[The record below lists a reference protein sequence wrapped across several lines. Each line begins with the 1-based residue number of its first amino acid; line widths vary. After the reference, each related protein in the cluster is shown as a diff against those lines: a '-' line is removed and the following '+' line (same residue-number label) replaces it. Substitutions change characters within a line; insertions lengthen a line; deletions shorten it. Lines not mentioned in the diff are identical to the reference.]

1 MSTEVAKVTEN
12 KFEVM
17 LERIVQLE
25 ETGVQFPKDYSP
37 ENAARSAWL
46 VLSETKAA
54 GGKMA
59 LDVCTPAS
67 VANAMLKMVTLGLN
81 PIKKQCYF
89 IAYGEKLE
97 CMPSYL
103 GAIATAKRYGLKS
116 MHANTIHEGDEFNYG
131 ISPDG
136 TTQIKTHNQ
145 NLESLKKPIIGV
157 YAVATMED
165 GTIDTTIMTM
175 DDVRKAWA
183 QGATKGGSPAHRNF
197 EGEMAKKSA
206 IGRACKS
213 IISTSDDSSLFENL
227 EGAPSSVEAN
237 VAKEIK
243 DNANKKVMDFDVE
256 AQEVTEDIAHEES
269 DREEMPATNP
279 GF

>member
-1 MSTEVAKVTEN
+1 MSTEITKVTEN

-116 MHANTIHEGDEFNYG
+116 MHANTIHEGDDFAYG

-136 TTQIKTHNQ
+136 TTQIKKHDQ
-145 NLESLKKPIIGV
+145 NLNSLKKPIIGV
-157 YAVATMED
+157 YAVASMED
-165 GTIDTTIMTM
+165 GTVDTTIMTM
-175 DDVRKAWA
+175 EDVRKAWA
-183 QGATKGGSPAHRNF
+183 QGSTRGASPAHKNF

-206 IGRACKS
+206 IGRACKA
-213 IISTSDDSSLFENL
+213 IISTSDDSSLFDNI
-227 EGAPSSVEAN
+227 EGAPSATEAN
-237 VAKEIK
+237 VEQEIK
-243 DNANKKVMDFDVE
+243 DQANKKVMDFEVQAE
-256 AQEVTEDIAHEES
+256 EVVTEEVHQQVTQQQVAAD
-269 DREEMPATNP
+269 P